1 MRHQAGTSARAPT
14 SYATSS
20 RSCPGCISSRR
31 RRSSST
37 SSPQPRSPA
46 SQWASARRGTGV
58 LALMLRRSAPF
69 SARCMGSR
77 RNHHEAYSEAGV
89 LQVAKV
95 GRRTSRLCACSYPQI
110 SRLDLLVAEQLDRPG
125 LVHDPA
131 LAHEVDVI
139 GDPEREGEI
148 LLDDQDGCA
157 AGLEAAEDAS
167 ELAHRERRQPLGG
180 LVHQENVGIADQCTP
195 AGQHLLLA
203 ARELVAPIAQ
213 TLAQAGKEIERAR
226 EAPARAIAGPLADLQ
241 VLAHRERRED
251 AAALR
256 HQAHPAARDLVG
268 GQMRD
273 VLAAQPN
280 ATAPGWREADDRADE
295 RGLAD
300 AVAAEDR
307 DDLTAL
313 DAQGDTLQDVALA
326 VVGVDVLDVKHRRC
340 RDRWRRPPD
349 RP

>member
-58 LALMLRRSAPF
+58 LALMLKRSAPF

-95 GRRTSRLCACSYPQI
+95 GCARSYPQI
-110 SRLDLLVAEQLDRPG
+110 SRLDLRVAEQLHRPG

-157 AGLEAAEDAS
+157 ARLEAAEDAS
-167 ELAHRERRQPLGG
+167 ELAHQERRQPLGG

-226 EAPARAIAGPLADLQ
+226 
-241 VLAHRERRED
+241 
-251 AAALR
+251 
-256 HQAHPAARDLVG
+256 
-268 GQMRD
+268 
-273 VLAAQPN
+273 
-280 ATAPGWREADDRADE
+280 
-295 RGLAD
+295 
-300 AVAAEDR
+300 
-307 DDLTAL
+307 
-313 DAQGDTLQDVALA
+313 
-326 VVGVDVLDVKHRRC
+326 
-340 RDRWRRPPD
+340 
-349 RP
+349 